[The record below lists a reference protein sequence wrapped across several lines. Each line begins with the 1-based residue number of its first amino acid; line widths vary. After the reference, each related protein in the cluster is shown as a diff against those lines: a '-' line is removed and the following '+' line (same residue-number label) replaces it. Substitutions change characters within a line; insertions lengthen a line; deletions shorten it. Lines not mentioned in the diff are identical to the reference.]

1 MAARPPKPSPEEAI
15 VLALFDLT
23 NQLTKL
29 GEAITARAGITPQ
42 QWMVLLQVAGDPNF
56 EARGRARASRRQTLA
71 SDIAADRGVSR
82 AHISALVAGLRRR
95 GLVQQVEHAGDRRRK
110 HLELTGAGR
119 RVIAQLDRGRRRANR
134 ALLADLTPA
143 GRRAML
149 ATLHACLRRLWVD
162 SDKGRPAQK
171 PPISASVSGG

>member
-1 MAARPPKPSPEEAI
+1 MAARPPQPSPEEAI

-56 EARGRARASRRQTLA
+56 PSSARERVSRRSTLA

-82 AHISALVAGLRRR
+82 AHISTLVAGLRRR
-95 GLVQQVEHAGDRRRK
+95 GLLRQVTHAGDRRRK
-110 HLELTGAGR
+110 HLELTAAGPPPETEPEGG
-119 RVIAQLDRGRRRANR
+119 RGEPDSRTSPGDG
-134 ALLADLTPA
+134 LK
-143 GRRAML
+143 
-149 ATLHACLRRLWVD
+149 ACVRRLNQVASTGAD
-162 SDKGRPAQK
+162 TASTPSPPAAL
-171 PPISASVSGG
+171 PA